1 MATPLM
7 KERGCPISTISW
19 LYSVRPPPIG
29 LTESS
34 KRQKCRATGTHGYL
48 DPEYF
53 HSNNLTQKSD
63 VYGFGVVLLEM
74 ITGLPPIIRSSTN
87 DEKRNLVDWARPII
101 ATRDIQTVLDPRLE
115 GDYDA
120 YSLSKVA
127 EIALACTSPRSI
139 ERPTMTD
146 NVAGVFLVRLFFSIC
161 LSPDSLD
168 QQYFGVV
175 WIIWMGLGLLI

>member
-1 MATPLM
+1 MLALRTGLREANHLYLRQVM
-7 KERGCPISTISW
+7 VKEIHSHTQPVVKWEPSI
-19 LYSVRPPPIG
+19 
-29 LTESS
+29 E
-34 KRQKCRATGTHGYL
+34 GYL
-48 DPEYF
+48 RFLVDSLYLHF
-53 HSNNLTQKSD
+53 NNLTQKSD

-101 ATRDIQTVLDPRLE
+101 ATRDIQAVLDPRLE

-127 EIALACTSPRSI
+127 EIALACMSPRSI

-146 NVAGVFLVRLFFSIC
+146 IVAGVFLVGLFFSIC
-161 LSPDSLD
+161 LSPDSLSNILGW
-168 QQYFGVV
+168 FGSYGWALVC
-175 WIIWMGLGLLI
+175 